1 MSSETNLVITENSKD
16 FTNIYHSHVD
26 YNFS

>member
-1 MSSETNLVITENSKD
+1 MSRETSLVITENSKD
-16 FTNIYHSHVD
+16 FINIYHSHVD